1 MDLWYAAFDPEGGV
15 APLAAYESWMS
26 PEERARRDRLR
37 LERDRVA
44 FLAAR
49 ALVRTVLSGYAPVE
63 PADWRFTPP
72 PGKPRVA
79 HPPTATP
86 LHFSLAHTP
95 GLVACVV
102 SAAHERI
109 GVDVERADRAV
120 ETLSGAGRGREF
132 LADWTLKESYA
143 KARGLGL
150 ELPFDGI
157 AFRIEGDDIRVTFAA
172 EVEDDPAP
180 WRFALL
186 ETPTG
191 HLVAVAA
198 DTGGAALALRVTPVA
213 L

>member
-1 MDLWYAAFDPEGGV
+1 VD
-15 APLAAYESWMS
+15 
-26 PEERARRDRLR
+26 
-37 LERDRVA
+37 
-44 FLAAR
+44 
-49 ALVRTVLSGYAPVE
+49 

-79 HPPTATP
+79 HPPLTRP
-86 LHFSLAHTP
+86 LHFNLAHTP

-102 SAAHERI
+102 SATHERI
-109 GVDVERADRAV
+109 GVDVERVDRDV
-120 ETLSGAGRGREF
+120 ETLSGEGQGRAF

-150 ELPFDGI
+150 ELPLDGI
-157 AFRIEGDDIRVTFAA
+157 VFRFDDAGDIRVALAA
-172 EVEDDPAP
+172 GLDDDPAP

-186 ETPTG
+186 ETPTR

-198 DTGGAALALRVTPVA
+198 DTGGAALSLRANAVA

>member
-1 MDLWYAAFDPEGGV
+1 LDLWYAAFEPEGGT
-15 APLAAYESWMS
+15 APLAAYEAWLSD
-26 PEERARRDRLR
+26 EERARRERFR
-37 LERDRVA
+37 FERDRVA

-49 ALVRTVLSGYAPVE
+49 ALVRTVLSGYAPVD

-72 PGKPRVA
+72 PGKPRIA
-79 HPPTATP
+79 HPHTTTP
-86 LHFSLAHTP
+86 LHFNLAHTP

-102 SAAHERI
+102 SPAHERI

-120 ETLSGAGRGREF
+120 ETLSGAGRGRAF

-150 ELPFDGI
+150 ELPLDRM
-157 AFRIEGDDIRVTFAA
+157 AFRIVGDEIRVAFA
-172 EVEDDPAP
+172 EELEDDPAL

-198 DTGGAALALRVTPVA
+198 ETGGAALALRATPVT